1 VTAEIE
7 ELQRKR
13 AVIARLVYEE
23 GCPACPSDDADGDM
37 GCAFCSGRQLQSNG
51 VPVYDHDKR
60 CVWLELVRE
69 AGPGPS

>member
-13 AVIARLVYEE
+13 ALIARLVHEE
-23 GCPACPSDDADGDM
+23 GCPAHPSDDDDGAVC
-37 GCAFCSGRQLQSNG
+37 CAFCGGREIPSNG
-51 VPVYDHDKR
+51 EPRYDHNKR

-69 AGPGPS
+69 AGPPAS